1 MNEASEQKWYI
12 MFNGRRT
19 NVYDQECLG
28 RTSIVNDKM
37 KSRIEEKIKEE
48 RRFTIN
54 GLNAKC

>member
-1 MNEASEQKWYI
+1 MDEASEQKWYI

-19 NVYDQECLG
+19 NFYDQECLG
-28 RTSIVNDKM
+28 RTSIVKDKM

>member
-1 MNEASEQKWYI
+1 
-12 MFNGRRT
+12 MFNGRGT

-28 RTSIVNDKM
+28 GTSIVNDKM